1 MKGKKVLLVALISGL
16 LLALTPLAATAAPAN
31 EDDGP
36 ECNPRAAV
44 LATWMGVEC
53 PELMA
58 LQEQGVGFG
67 VIMKAYFLSQALDL
81 DGWDAVKGLMD
92 LHRADVGWGQ
102 IVKAHTLAK
111 LLGRSADVLLDEAQ
125 ATGWGP
131 IIQEYRVDNGPG
143 KPPWAGKGKPP
154 WAGKGKPP
162 WAQGRGMPP
171 WAGPHLLGE

>member
-16 LLALTPLAATAAPAN
+16 FLALTPLPATAAPAF

-36 ECNPRAAV
+36 ECNPRALV
-44 LATWMGVEC
+44 LAAWMGVEC
-53 PELMA
+53 PDLMV

-67 VIMKAYFLSQALDL
+67 VIMKAYFLSRALDV
-81 DGWDAVKGLMD
+81 DDWNGLMD

-102 IVKAHTLAK
+102 IVKAYTLADA
-111 LLGRSADVLLDEAQ
+111 LGASPEDVLARAQ
-125 ATGWGP
+125 EEGWGP
-131 IIQEYRVDNGPG
+131 IIQEYRADNGKG

-162 WAQGRGMPP
+162 RAKGRGRPP